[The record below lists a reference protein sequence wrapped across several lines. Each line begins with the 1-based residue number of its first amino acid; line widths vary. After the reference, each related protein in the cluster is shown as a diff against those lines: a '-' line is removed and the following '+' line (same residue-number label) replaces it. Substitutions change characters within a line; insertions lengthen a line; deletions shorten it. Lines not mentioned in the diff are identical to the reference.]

1 MLTTL
6 DHLPPDLLSLEA
18 SQLHQILPG
27 PTLIHLPG
35 RRTPPLFVS
44 VLLHGNETTGWL
56 AIRQLLRDHQGQ
68 GQDLP
73 RSLSLLIGNVAAARH
88 GLRHLDDQ
96 VDFNRI
102 WTGGDRPEHQMAAQ
116 VMDQIRRRGAFA
128 SIDVHNNS
136 GRNPHYAC
144 ISQILPS
151 TLHLAELFGRI
162 VVYITRPQGLQAMA
176 FAPLCPALVV
186 ECGLPQ
192 DPHGVAHAQEYL
204 RACLHLDHI
213 PTRPVLTQDID
224 LFHTTAVVKI
234 PSHISYGF
242 HSDDVDI
249 RLIPDLDRL
258 NFQELPPY
266 TALGR
271 VRNGWQLDARNDSGE
286 EVSQRYFQTHQGQI
300 CTKVPVMPA
309 MLTLDERII
318 RQDCLCY
325 LMERCPFPPELTQA
339 P

>member
-6 DHLPPDLLSLEA
+6 DHLPTGLLSLEA

-56 AIRQLLRDHQGQ
+56 AIRQLLRDHQQ

-73 RSLSLLIGNVAAARH
+73 RSLSLFIGNVAAARH

-96 VDFNRI
+96 LDFNRI
-102 WTGGDRPEHQMAAQ
+102 GTPGDRPEHHIAAQ
-116 VMDQIRRRGAFA
+116 VLDQIRERGAFA

-144 ISQILPS
+144 ISQITPS

-176 FAPLCPALVV
+176 LASLCPALVV

-192 DPHGVAHAQEYL
+192 DPHGVAHALEYL

-234 PSHISYGF
+234 PPHISYGF

-266 TALGR
+266 TALGQ

-286 EVSQRYFQTHQGQI
+286 EVSQHYFQTHQGQI
-300 CTKVPVMPA
+300 CTRVPVMPA

-325 LMERCPFPPELTQA
+325 LMERYPYPPELTQA
-339 P
+339 L

>member
-6 DHLPPDLLSLEA
+6 DHLPQGLLDLDA
-18 SQLHQILPG
+18 TQLHHLLPG

-35 RRTPPLFVS
+35 RRRPPLFVS

-56 AIRQLLRDHQGQ
+56 AIQRLLQEHP

-73 RSLSLLIGNVAAARH
+73 RSLSLFIGNVAAARYR
-88 GLRHLDDQ
+88 LRHLDDQ
-96 VDFNRI
+96 LDFNRI
-102 WTGGDRPEHQMAAQ
+102 WTPGDRPEHQIAAQ
-116 VMDQIRRRGAFA
+116 VMDQMQGQGAFA

-144 ISQILPS
+144 VPQITPA
-151 TLHLAELFGRI
+151 TLHLAELFGRL
-162 VVYITRPQGLQAMA
+162 VVYITQPQGLQASA
-176 FAPLCPALVV
+176 FTSLCPALVV
-186 ECGLPQ
+186 ECGLPH
-192 DPHGVAHAQEYL
+192 DPHGVEHAVDYL

-213 PTRPVLTQDID
+213 PDRPVLTQDID

-234 PSHISYGF
+234 PPHITYSF
-242 HSDDVDI
+242 DSDEADI

-266 TALGR
+266 TALGQ
-271 VRNGWQLDARNDSGE
+271 VRNGWQLEARNASGE
-286 EVSQRYFQTHQGQI
+286 EVSQHYFQTHQGQI

-325 LMERCPFPPELTQA
+325 LMERYPDPPA
-339 P
+339 IA